1 MDYSL
6 PVSSVHGIFLIRVLC
21 FLLQGIFLTQGL
33 NLSSMSGSPALAEDL
48 GSIPELGGSSGEG
61 NGYSLQ
67 YSGLENS
74 VDRGAWW
81 ATAHRVTK
89 SRPQLRTN
97 PCSFPLPWELWIP
110 NFPWPQWCGSFLLSF
125 LYISSTLL
133 VMLSISEYFLWA
145 GQPDSYNLSWELQLQ
160 LKPSAE

>member
-1 MDYSL
+1 MKKNN
-6 PVSSVHGIFLIRVLC
+6 C
-21 FLLQGIFLTQGL
+21 LLALVDIHPWMSWIKNEQPSPGFP
-33 NLSSMSGSPALAEDL
+33 SGSDGKESACNAEDL